1 MDAVGRLPSGRPHR
15 RFGNDPR
22 TVPRRCG
29 LGLREGLGHVAGGL
43 LGDPVRPSGDRRR
56 AVLPRGGGCHRAPS
70 VPGPRAG
77 PVVNHLILYE
87 VSKRFG
93 GVRAVDEV
101 SLEFAVRK
109 THAIIGPNG
118 AGKTTLFNLISG
130 SLPLSGGR
138 IQLGDVQNFARL
150 RPHQRALCG
159 VVRTF
164 QITSLFPALTVREHL
179 ALSSRSALG
188 LNGRLTDRG
197 HGAEIERRSHD
208 ILQQLRLG
216 TIADRV
222 VKELS
227 HGEQRKVEIALGLAL
242 DPQFLLL
249 DEPTAGMSKAESRE
263 MIVSLQNLRESQPE
277 IGIVI

>member
-1 MDAVGRLPSGRPHR
+1 M
-15 RFGNDPR
+15 
-22 TVPRRCG
+22 
-29 LGLREGLGHVAGGL
+29 
-43 LGDPVRPSGDRRR
+43 
-56 AVLPRGGGCHRAPS
+56 
-70 VPGPRAG
+70 
-77 PVVNHLILYE
+77 NHLILYE

-277 IGIVI
+277 IGIVIVEHDMDVVFALADEVTVMHQGRVLVSGAPKEVRENPVVIEAYLGRESLTEGGTESNA